1 MVWWGWSAWFTNE
14 GRVLF
19 TKLYSTA
26 RRRHGWVDIRMTD
39 DALVDRNRVGAFAAT
54 ERSSVAF
61 AATRGYGV
69 VLVVGHG
76 VTHRFRLDGAG
87 RWAARRFGLTALQRR
102 ALGGLQRS
110 EWVSSLHS
118 SSSQHSWFPALGSAA
133 GWSEGTQPPKQPP
146 TPRSESASHDV
157 LLRYLFQD

>member
-1 MVWWGWSAWFTNE
+1 MPSLLSPAWSVLWLVGWVPSGMVGVECLVYNE

-61 AATRGYGV
+61 AATRGFGV

-102 ALGGLQRS
+102 ALSRS
-110 EWVSSLHS
+110 VA
-118 SSSQHSWFPALGSAA
+118 Q
-133 GWSEGTQPPKQPP
+133 
-146 TPRSESASHDV
+146 
-157 LLRYLFQD
+157 

>member
-1 MVWWGWSAWFTNE
+1 MVYNE

-26 RRRHGWVDIRMTD
+26 QRRHGWVDIRMTD

-61 AATRGYGV
+61 AATRGFGV

-102 ALGGLQRS
+102 ALSRS
-110 EWVSSLHS
+110 VA
-118 SSSQHSWFPALGSAA
+118 Q
-133 GWSEGTQPPKQPP
+133 
-146 TPRSESASHDV
+146 
-157 LLRYLFQD
+157 

>member
-1 MVWWGWSAWFTNE
+1 MPSLLYPAWSVLWLACWVPSGMVGVECLVYNE

-61 AATRGYGV
+61 AATRGFGV

-76 VTHRFRLDGAG
+76 VTHRFRWGG
-87 RWAARRFGLTALQRR
+87 P
-102 ALGGLQRS
+102 LGGSPVWTHCIATPRLEPVCSAVSGSSFSPHQQRVVPPC
-110 EWVSSLHS
+110 W
-118 SSSQHSWFPALGSAA
+118 GSAA
-133 GWSEGTQPPKQPP
+133 GVERGDLVWPG
-146 TPRSESASHDV
+146 
-157 LLRYLFQD
+157 